1 MYPRCCRINFGF
13 YSSTLVDKEAFYSS
27 TLVDKEAKKPDTKC
41 PAKNIFLIFY
51 GVFVCCFSINCIR
64 TTDNI

>member
-41 PAKNIFLIFY
+41 PAKNI
-51 GVFVCCFSINCIR
+51 GSMSNNVG
-64 TTDNI
+64 DNLNQ